1 MHTPVDERLRLE
13 AERFAFRFSCEHC
26 AYYDPDGLACSE
38 GYPNEPHRSAELSN
52 RSLLVFCKSFEL
64 S

>member
-1 MHTPVDERLRLE
+1 MQTPIDERLRRE
-13 AERFAFRFSCEHC
+13 AETFAFRFSCQHC
-26 AYYDPDGLACSE
+26 AYYDPDALVCSE
-38 GYPNEPHRSAELSN
+38 GYPNEDHRSPDLSN